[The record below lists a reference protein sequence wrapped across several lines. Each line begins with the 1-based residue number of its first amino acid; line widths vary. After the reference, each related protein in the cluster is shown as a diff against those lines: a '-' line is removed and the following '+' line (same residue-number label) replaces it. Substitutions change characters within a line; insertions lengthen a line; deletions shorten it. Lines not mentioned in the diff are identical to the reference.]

1 MKQTAQAAASESK
14 NADIQ
19 AAGASYDAAQAYMA
33 DMLDRTIDA
42 SDVYAKARALNNP
55 QYKPADNEQTRRMAK
70 DVFGPALTDMVPGAS
85 VLSIKARDIRPRTDN
100 YGNIEMQ
107 GGRMFE
113 ISYPRTG
120 GGIGKQVFYNGVAST
135 ALPPE
140 FAATKSVFTARDGS
154 HWLFTGA
161 RHVTAPPSGR
171 RVNES
176 RALSAFF
183 ATIRRRRGR

>member
-1 MKQTAQAAASESK
+1 
-14 NADIQ
+14 
-19 AAGASYDAAQAYMA
+19 MA
-33 DMLDRTIDA
+33 DMLDRTIDS

-120 GGIGKQVFYNGVAST
+120 GGIGKQVFYNGIAST